1 MSGWSPLPAPDQAML
16 AIVVVFAFG
25 AAAIVGWTILTHPTL
40 LRGLL
45 SDGRKA
51 FTLSR
56 LQLLV
61 AAPAALAAVSSA
73 SDDRS
78 AFLAAFGIS
87 NLGYL
92 TGKILPRL
100 SGITG
105 GKQS

>member
-1 MSGWSPLPAPDQAML
+1 MTGWTLPVTPAEAMW
-16 AIVVVFAFG
+16 VVVIAFG
-25 AAAIVGWTILTHPTL
+25 VGVAAIVGWTLVTRPAL

-45 SDGRKA
+45 GDGQKA
-51 FTLSR
+51 VTLSR

-61 AAPAALAAVSSA
+61 AAPAAFAAVSST
-73 SDDRS
+73 SDNHS
-78 AFLAAFGIS
+78 AFLAAFGVS

-100 SGITG
+100 SGIIG